1 MSLKRFLLI
10 AAALTLLLPTAAL
23 ADGVSFGFGGGA
35 MDASGNTLTTM
46 SGGGSSST
54 LNFVG
59 FFPGNSPSWIGAL
72 GTVDFTT
79 GNFINTCAA
88 NTTCYGAAGSMIQ
101 IVATTSFG
109 GIAAG
114 TVLFSG
120 SFVDIATAVFPGGP
134 APQFALPAG
143 TGVTFS
149 KITCTSPQPA
159 GTTCFRMYGTVQG
172 QLDPAVIAALG
183 LNGGPSADGWV
194 AHIDLVFAGN
204 PGLVLAIAGGDMQV
218 VVPEPA
224 SLALF
229 GTGLLGIAGLVRRRM
244 RA

>member
-1 MSLKRFLLI
+1 MKRFWLI
-10 AAALTLLLPTAAL
+10 AAALTLMMPTAAL
-23 ADGVSFGFGGGA
+23 ADGVSFGFGGGTI
-35 MDASGNTLTTM
+35 DASGSTLTTV

-59 FFPGNSPSWIGAL
+59 FYPGNSPSWLGSL
-72 GTVDFTT
+72 GTVDFAT
-79 GNFINTCAA
+79 GNFISTCAA
-88 NTTCYGAAGSMIQ
+88 NTTCYAAAGSMIQ
-101 IVATTSFG
+101 IVATTSFA

-120 SFVDIATAVFPGGP
+120 TFVDIATAVFPGGP
-134 APQFALPAG
+134 APQFAVPAG

-149 KITCTSPQPA
+149 KVPCSPPTPA
-159 GTTCFRMYGTVQG
+159 GTTCFRMYGTVHG
-172 QLDPAVIAALG
+172 QLDPALIAALG
-183 LNGGPSADGWV
+183 LNSGPSADGWV
-194 AHIDLVFAGN
+194 AHIDLVFAGS
-204 PGLVLAIAGGDMQV
+204 PGLVLAISGGDMQL